1 MGACYGTISGM
12 TIWKLKHGEIL
23 DLPADGLICSA
34 NVQLNLSGGV
44 GGAILLRYGDEMQRW
59 LHDSLRVKKLKY
71 LRPGECVI
79 APPCGTPYKAVAHA
93 VAIDGFYETSAEVIE
108 QTYDQALL
116 GLADLGCRSIVAA
129 CLGCGYGRFP
139 ASEFAKV
146 IACVS
151 QKVHPGID
159 QVTLV
164 TTNSEIV
171 DALRPQLGQTRCRMK
186 LARRKNSPTNKST
199 TSLAIP

>member
-1 MGACYGTISGM
+1 M

-23 DLPADGLICSA
+23 DLKADGLICSA

-59 LHDSLRVKKLKY
+59 LHDFLREKKLKY

-79 APPCGTPYKAVAHA
+79 APPSGTPYKAVAHA
-93 VAIDGFYETSAEVIE
+93 VAIDGFYETSPDFVE
-108 QTYDQALL
+108 QTYGAALRE
-116 GLADLGCRSIVAA
+116 LAELGCHTVVAA

-139 ASEFAKV
+139 ASEFVKV
-146 IACVS
+146 IASVS
-151 QKVHPGID
+151 RKVHTGID

-171 DALRPQLGQTRCRMK
+171 DALRPHLGQT
-186 LARRKNSPTNKST
+186 P
-199 TSLAIP
+199 

>member
-1 MGACYGTISGM
+1 MY
-12 TIWKLKHGEIL
+12 GEIL

-59 LHDSLRVKKLKY
+59 LHDFLRERKLKY
-71 LRPGECVI
+71 SRPGECVI
-79 APPCGTPYKAVAHA
+79 APSRGTPFKAVAHA
-93 VAIDGFYETSAEVIE
+93 VAIDGFYETSPEVIE
-108 QTYDQALL
+108 QAYDTALRA
-116 GLADLGCRSIVAA
+116 LAAQGCHTVAAA

-139 ASEFAKV
+139 VSEFAKV
-146 IACVS
+146 IDSVRRKA
-151 QKVHPGID
+151 HTGID

-171 DALRPQLGQTRCRMK
+171 DALRPHLGQTR
-186 LARRKNSPTNKST
+186 
-199 TSLAIP
+199 